1 MFKHKLTSLEL
12 PSIDEVTPA
21 GQSKVTFLDGKL
33 AGVEGLD
40 LEKQEYEIDKG
51 KEVEEDLD
59 ALIRELDSADPEEE
73 AEKTTAATDLEAIPL
88 NGLCETDF
96 ARGLSTSEVLRR
108 RKKFGLNQ
116 LKEDKENLFLKF
128 VLFFVGPIQ
137 FVMEVSN
144 IRSTCFFF

>member
-1 MFKHKLTSLEL
+1 MVKHKLTSFEL
-12 PSIDEVTPA
+12 PTTDEITPA
-21 GQSKVTFLDGKL
+21 HQLKAIFLDQKL
-33 AGVEGLD
+33 AGVDGLD
-40 LEKQEYEIDKG
+40 LEKQDYHIDK
-51 KEVEEDLD
+51 ERDIEDLD

-73 AEKTTAATDLEAIPL
+73 AEKATAATDLEAIPL
-88 NGLCETDF
+88 NDLCETDP

-108 RKKFGLNQ
+108 RNKFGLNQ

-144 IRSTCFFF
+144 IRSACFFF